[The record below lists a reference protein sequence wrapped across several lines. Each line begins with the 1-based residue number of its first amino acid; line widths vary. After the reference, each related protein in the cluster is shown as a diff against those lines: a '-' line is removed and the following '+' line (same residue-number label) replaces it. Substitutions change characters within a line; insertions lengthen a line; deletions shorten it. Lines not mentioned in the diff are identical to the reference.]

1 MRTAGGLRAH
11 AVLALFVMDCF
22 WCAFFSR
29 FGLLLLLL
37 SGTLPSAFEERR
49 PAFEESGTGKPVWDS
64 NAADVENGFPTPR
77 DATEDADDV

>member
-29 FGLLLLLL
+29 FGLLLLL
-37 SGTLPSAFEERR
+37 SGTLPSAFEERCL
-49 PAFEESGTGKPVWDS
+49 ALEEAGTGKPFWDS